1 MEFQMDKA
9 IADKKSFEFR
19 KEILKGILKSYEWDE
34 DMEMPFNVGEEGDV
48 VCYKNFHFYIQK
60 KYKKTMTIR
69 YLTELEYFKNK
80 IANHCR
86 VDIKQKGV
94 TFPQE
99 HYDEHIRQL
108 KFSLRCWQSASP
120 YHRSNPKSQGGVAN
134 LKTKKVKLF

>member
-9 IADKKSFEFR
+9 IADKKSFELR

-34 DMEMPFNVGEEGDV
+34 DMEMPFEVGEEGDV

-69 YLTELEYFKNK
+69 YLTELEHFKNK
-80 IANHCR
+80 IANDCR
-86 VDIKQKGV
+86 VDIKQKGE

-99 HYDEHIRQL
+99 HYDKIIREIKSQL
-108 KFSLRCWQSASP
+108 RGWQDASP
-120 YHRSNPKSQGGVAN
+120 YMRRNPNSTSGVAHLN
-134 LKTKKVKLF
+134 TKKVKLY

>member
-1 MEFQMDKA
+1 MDKA

-19 KEILKGILKSYEWDE
+19 KEILKGILKSYEWNDE
-34 DMEMPFNVGEEGDV
+34 MEMPFNVGEEGDV

-69 YLTELEYFKNK
+69 YLTTLEHFKNK

-86 VDIKQKGV
+86 VDIKRNGE

-108 KFSLRCWQSASP
+108 KLQLREWQGASP
-120 YHRSNPKSQGGVAN
+120 YHRRNPNSTSGIAM